1 MCRLVNNPICQE
13 TGVPQTYCSITKSND
28 SYSTPPDNCVPV
40 PCSLDQTL
48 SPECKCA
55 YPYEGT
61 LVLRAPSFSDLENK
75 TIFVTLE
82 SSLMESFQLHKK
94 PVDSISLSNPR
105 KNIYQYLELTLK
117 IFPLG
122 QDRFNRTG
130 ISDIGFL
137 LSNQTYKPP
146 AMFGPYYFIAD
157 EYEHYVDNSGKSG
170 ST

>member
-1 MCRLVNNPICQE
+1 
-13 TGVPQTYCSITKSND
+13 
-28 SYSTPPDNCVPV
+28 
-40 PCSLDQTL
+40 
-48 SPECKCA
+48 
-55 YPYEGT
+55 
-61 LVLRAPSFSDLENK
+61 
-75 TIFVTLE
+75 
-82 SSLMESFQLHKK
+82 MESFQLHKK

-146 AMFGPYYFIAD
+146 PMFGPYYFIAD
-157 EYEHYVDNSGKSG
+157 EYENYVDNSGKCV